1 MKTNSFITEK
11 AHTDLLKVGAR
22 IQESKIYLLNR
33 NFSVSKEDTVSK
45 AFSEKW
51 FGFKS
56 QTYVKRLISRF
67 ELRFSKFPE
76 AFLLL
81 RSWVEKIN
89 LKDFKNICHF
99 HIQLTDPYYRW
110 FTGIYLG
117 NLIFLGYEEIPT
129 EALISSFE
137 ELVTT
142 PMSVK
147 VKRTLALRLKT
158 AARDCGILEGKTDKK
173 ISLSTPGIIVLY
185 YILFVLRQIGFPSS
199 DIPSSPYIKSFYPKE
214 FQFFHAMQV
223 GSSMGYWTY
232 EYAGNIFHYELKFS
246 DWEGA
251 KGLAA

>member
-1 MKTNSFITEK
+1 MKPNSFITEK

-22 IQESKIYLLNR
+22 IQESKIYLQNR
-33 NFSVSKEDTVSK
+33 NFSISKEDTVSK

-110 FTGIYLG
+110 FTGVYLG

-129 EALISSFE
+129 ESLISSFE

-173 ISLSTPGIIVLY
+173 ISLSLLHLVCFASNRI
-185 YILFVLRQIGFPSS
+185 
-199 DIPSSPYIKSFYPKE
+199 SF
-214 FQFFHAMQV
+214 F
-223 GSSMGYWTY
+223 
-232 EYAGNIFHYELKFS
+232 
-246 DWEGA
+246 
-251 KGLAA
+251 